1 MEGEAIF
8 RSNISKSKKDINLR
22 LNEEGKEKISEK
34 IEQFYNLGLDEY
46 KINVISNMK
55 LIKRAINPLI
65 LLNLTNLS
73 QKLNIYEKNDI
84 RNGLYTERITETEV
98 TIENNSYIKNK
109 SDEDYSNS
117 DNLYDINDID
127 NSNITG
133 NLTNNTMTES
143 INYLSSYRSKYKA
156 VSLNFLGLNI
166 GLQQNLYINK
176 NTGLR
181 QNYITLIIDNKE
193 YNISNIEIYQFYNS
207 GSDYISKILLDKS
220 IGFLNIE
227 FKYFGLLIKASFKL
241 NIELSHGIS
250 IDVING
256 EMYTKS
262 LASFDLGISG
272 SFGPNF
278 YVASCGVELEG
289 HIAQGDSFIQANT
302 LLNNNSEK
310 TKFLYYS
317 KLSSCRVDL
326 EFHFSISLLS
336 WENNFKQ
343 SINLYKGVSSN
354 SSYHEYV

>member
-55 LIKRAINPLI
+55 LIKRTINPLI

-73 QKLNIYEKNDI
+73 QKLNIYENNDI

-98 TIENNSYIKNK
+98 TIGNNSYIKNK
-109 SDEDYSNS
+109 SDEDYSNESSINS

-127 NSNITG
+127 NTNITG

-193 YNISNIEIYQFYNS
+193 YNISNIEI
-207 GSDYISKILLDKS
+207 
-220 IGFLNIE
+220 FL
-227 FKYFGLLIKASFKL
+227 KY
-241 NIELSHGIS
+241 
-250 IDVING
+250 
-256 EMYTKS
+256 Y
-262 LASFDLGISG
+262 
-272 SFGPNF
+272 
-278 YVASCGVELEG
+278 
-289 HIAQGDSFIQANT
+289 
-302 LLNNNSEK
+302 
-310 TKFLYYS
+310 
-317 KLSSCRVDL
+317 
-326 EFHFSISLLS
+326 
-336 WENNFKQ
+336 
-343 SINLYKGVSSN
+343 
-354 SSYHEYV
+354 